1 MKKIIVIISCIL
13 GLSVLL
19 TANNNDE
26 GDQFANATATAS
38 ECGMS
43 NDVFEVGESLK
54 YRVYY
59 NWTAVWMRAGH
70 ATFNIKS
77 AELEGKSVFHMI
89 SEGTTAKAF
98 NWVFKVKD
106 RYETYMDPVK
116 LRPLKFIR
124 DVKEGKYTKQN
135 QFTFKHDEKKV
146 LMNHR
151 IRKGKVQTKD
161 ELADISSCT
170 QDLLSAIYYS
180 RCLDYSTMKKGATT
194 NVEVFIDGD
203 LYPIKVRYM
212 GKDVLKTK
220 KGKFNC
226 VKFSPELI
234 ESDAFKGGEGLMTV
248 WATDD
253 ENRLP
258 LLIESPLSVG
268 SVKAYLIDFDGLK
281 HELTSK
287 IK

>member
-13 GLSVLL
+13 GLSALL
-19 TANNNDE
+19 PANTNDNGE
-26 GDQFANATATAS
+26 QLANPTQETS

-43 NDVFEVGESLK
+43 NDVFQVGEQLK

-70 ATFNIKS
+70 ATFNIKP
-77 AELEGKSVFHMI
+77 AEMDGKSIFHMI

-98 NWVFKVKD
+98 NWFFKVQD
-106 RYETYMDPVK
+106 RYETYMDPQK
-116 LRPLKFIR
+116 LRPLRFIR
-124 DVKEGKYTKQN
+124 DVREGKYTKQN
-135 QFTFKHDEKKV
+135 EFTFKHDEKKV

-151 IRKGKVQTKD
+151 IRKGKVQAKN
-161 ELADISSCT
+161 ELADISTCT
-170 QDLLSAIYYS
+170 QDLLSAIYYT
-180 RCLDYSTMKKGATT
+180 RCLDYSKMKEGSTT
-194 NVEVFIDGD
+194 NVEVFIDGE
-203 LYPIKVRYM
+203 LYPIKVRYL

-220 KGKFNC
+220 VGKFNC

-258 LLIESPLSVG
+258 VLIESPLSVG
-268 SVKAYLIDFDGLK
+268 SVKAYLIKFDGLK
-281 HELTSK
+281 HDLTSK